1 METASVQQAA
11 AAALRGETVIDVR
24 TASEF
29 DGGHVPQAVFMPLA
43 MVPLRVSELSRK
55 APVYIVCESGARAFQ
70 AGQYLQQHGYRA
82 ITVLGG
88 MAAYRAAGLP
98 IRTRTAQYAGVDW

>member
-1 METASVQQAA
+1 MESVSVQEAA

-24 TASEF
+24 TASEY
-29 DGGHVPQAVFMPLA
+29 DGGHMPKAVFMPLA
-43 MVPLRVSELSRK
+43 TVPLRVSELSRRS
-55 APVYIVCESGARAFQ
+55 PVYIVCESGARAFQ

-98 IRTRTAQYAGVDW
+98 IGTRMVHRAGVDW